1 MAAGVG
7 RGLRRIRLAGAPVK
21 ARERELAVVVAAAL
35 AMSLPFLGAA
45 FHVDEPFFLDRAR
58 EFLSGAAF
66 VPATW
71 ADRNN
76 NPPMITWL
84 LAAGTTLFG
93 EREAALRAF
102 LLPLDA
108 LAAASLYLLFAR
120 FLKKPLAWA
129 LVAVLGPAW
138 ALNMNRLMSE
148 KPAMAFGLAALCA
161 LARACDESAEKKD
174 AWVYTSGL
182 FMALAVLSKYA
193 AAAMIPAALWYLRA
207 RGTRPA
213 EIAWW
218 TALAVL
224 PPALFLASRPELVS
238 GAAATLAG
246 ASEGAWGA
254 PAHRARSILAFLGG
268 LSVLPLLGRFPRRTL
283 GAALACAVLL
293 FGPWLDA
300 APVRPLDRALGAWA
314 AAAALAALATAAAA
328 RRAAGRALWLPWLAA
343 AAAFAAAY
351 WTVTSRVVLFAVP
364 PLVLALAA
372 ASEAE
377 GGARPPAP
385 AAAALAAALS
395 LCLGWVDF
403 VYAGAQK
410 DLAAELSAGGKP
422 VRVAARLGLRHYL
435 LRAGARPIDGEADWA
450 ALKAGEAA
458 VFARTTTNFRPAAPR
473 RANARTIR
481 VGSAVPL
488 RLISGFGGEA
498 GFYSNVSGFL
508 PFSVSNEPV
517 EEFTVVEPL

>member
-1 MAAGVG
+1 M
-7 RGLRRIRLAGAPVK
+7 GLPVTAK
-21 ARERELAVVVAAAL
+21 ERELALVAGAAVL
-35 AMSLPFLGAA
+35 MSLPFLGMA

-58 EFLSGAAF
+58 ELLSGAEF

-84 LAAGTTLFG
+84 LAAGTSLFG

-129 LVAVLGPAW
+129 LVVVLGPAW

-161 LARACDESAEKKD
+161 LVRACEEKAEKKD

-193 AAAMIPAALWYLRA
+193 AATMIPAALWYLRERKA
-207 RGTRPA
+207 GSRN
-213 EIAWW
+213 IAWW
-218 TALAVL
+218 AALACL
-224 PPALFLASRPELVS
+224 PPAFYLASRPELVS
-238 GAAATLAG
+238 GAAATMAG

-254 PAHRARSILAFLGG
+254 PVHRARSILAFLGG
-268 LSVLPLLGRFPRRTL
+268 LAVLPLLGRFPRRVL
-283 GAALACAVLL
+283 GGALAAAVLL

-300 APVRPLDRALGAWA
+300 APVRPLDRALGAWMA
-314 AAAALAALATAAAA
+314 AGALAALWTAGAE
-328 RRAAGRALWLPWLAA
+328 RRAAGRALWLPWLAVS
-343 AAAFAAAY
+343 AAFAAAY
-351 WTVTSRVVLFAVP
+351 WTVTSRVVLFALP
-364 PLVLALAA
+364 PLLLALG
-372 ASEAE
+372 ASLEA
-377 GGARPPAP
+377 GGEKRSPAP

-410 DLAAELSAGGKP
+410 DLAAELAVSGKP

-450 ALKAGEAA
+450 ALRKGDVA

-473 RANARTIR
+473 RADARTLR
-481 VGSAVPL
+481 VESAVPL
-488 RLISGFGGEA
+488 RLISGFGGEG
-498 GFYSNVSGFL
+498 GFYSNVSGFCPYSL
-508 PFSVSNEPV
+508 STEPV
-517 EEFTVVEPL
+517 EEFTLVEPL